1 MDIWVKSYFER
12 VRYGVGV
19 SFWLRFLVFEI
30 GVGVSFIALKVNFNK
45 PMVLKPKCVSDFLHF
60 SEKFS

>member
-30 GVGVSFIALKVNFNK
+30 GVGVSFIALKVNFDK
-45 PMVLKPKCVSDFLHF
+45 PMVLKPKCD
-60 SEKFS
+60 E